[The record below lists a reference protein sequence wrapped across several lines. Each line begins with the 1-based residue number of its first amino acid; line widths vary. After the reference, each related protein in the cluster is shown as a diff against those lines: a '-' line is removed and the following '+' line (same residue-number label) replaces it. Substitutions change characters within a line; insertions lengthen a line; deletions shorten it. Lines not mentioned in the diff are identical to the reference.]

1 MKPMI
6 AILAA
11 TLSVAAY
18 STLVQANPEAD
29 YEAAAKQA
37 KADYTAAKE
46 ACQSMK
52 GNDKDVCLKQAKADY
67 TAATENAKVEK
78 KSSEAQADAGKAT
91 MEADYKVAKE
101 KCDALS
107 GDAKS
112 ACLAQAKAQ
121 YKR

>member
-1 MKPMI
+1 MKPTI

-11 TLSVAAY
+11 AISLAAY
-18 STLVQANPEAD
+18 STLGQANTDAD
-29 YEAAAKQA
+29 YEAAVKQA
-37 KADYTAAKE
+37 KADYSAAKE
-46 ACQSMK
+46 ACDSMK

-67 TAATENAKVEK
+67 TAATQNTKIAKK
-78 KSSEAQADAGKAT
+78 TSEAQADAGKAT
-91 MEADYKVAKE
+91 MEAEYKVAKE

-121 YKR
+121 YQH